1 MIRGFA
7 IEGNEGE
14 SNRRATRRRTRR
26 RDDDRRVAIVDAR
39 DASGARVDRRDRAT
53 ALAEMA
59 RGASATRRRSARLS
73 ASATKASDDSD
84 VGTRA
89 GDAMGGEEATETF
102 NFTPINA
109 MRSLENVELSAEREG
124 GMGKRAR
131 RASTP
136 AAKAAKDDAGG
147 ENFNTDDVE
156 TTTAT
161 TTTATTN
168 SFTFAMHG
176 DRRESKTFWATQSE
190 RKRLAPLAH
199 TNGLPPTPAVYNAV
213 PWPSSIP
220 LREKSP
226 LRGVPTMYGD
236 ACVTPDGREFQGRVQ
251 GTTVSARMSPLVMEP
266 LATTP
271 KELAAQLVEVKRE
284 ISKRQ
289 SEAVDVTRTLR
300 QLQREEADLYARA
313 AAIQRQLLECT
324 SDEQPYDLNVT
335 VPSKGVAKLITLENE
350 LHSNEETQRRV
361 VREEGSPLNDQQ
373 PSTSEI
379 TVNAMQPFQKLD
391 VRKSL
396 ISLDFIDGPG
406 GLSLLTASADDCL
419 RLWAPDSRKPAA
431 LMRAPRGMSATT
443 VMNER
448 IVCVG
453 TDMGQIVQMDLATG
467 QIFGALTQGEH
478 AAPWSVKTLTKVGRD
493 AEQLV
498 AAAGSGG
505 DIKVWDARIAM
516 NGGAP
521 MVMYS
526 HGASEI
532 RGLSFSSDGRTV
544 VAAASNDLR
553 VFDLRMNGR
562 STRMNVAS
570 DSQPSWT
577 SVLHD
582 ASTSEIIT
590 TSSVGDVYA
599 WSTAAPYPLSR
610 TVAKACAPNSGATV
624 ATAGALLCASGAD
637 ASDVDFVRHSSGEV
651 VARWSPESTERACVT
666 CVAVSDVGARAQPYA
681 AGSFAAGT
689 ASGTVVV
696 FASS

>member
-1 MIRGFA
+1 MGDSEDGRGGGC
-7 IEGNEGE
+7 E
-14 SNRRATRRRTRR
+14 T
-26 RDDDRRVAIVDAR
+26 
-39 DASGARVDRRDRAT
+39 GA
-53 ALAEMA
+53 
-59 RGASATRRRSARLS
+59 G
-73 ASATKASDDSD
+73 
-84 VGTRA
+84 
-89 GDAMGGEEATETF
+89 EATETF

-136 AAKAAKDDAGG
+136 AAKKAKDG
-147 ENFNTDDVE
+147 ENFDTADVE
-156 TTTAT
+156 AT
-161 TTTATTN
+161 TTTTTTTD
-168 SFTFAMHG
+168 SFTFAMQG
-176 DRRESKTFWATQSE
+176 DRSESKTFWATQSE
-190 RKRLAPLAH
+190 QKRLAPLAH

-226 LRGVPTMYGD
+226 LRGVPAMYSN
-236 ACVTPDGREFQGRVQ
+236 ACVTPDGREFQGRAQ
-251 GTTVSARMSPLVMEP
+251 GATVSARMSPLVMEP

-284 ISKRQ
+284 IAKRQ
-289 SEAVDVTRTLR
+289 SEAVDVTRALR
-300 QLQREEADLYARA
+300 QLQSEEADLYARA

-350 LHSNEETQRRV
+350 IHSNEETQRRV

-379 TVNAMQPFQKLD
+379 AVNAMQPFQKLD

-610 TVAKACAPNSGATV
+610 TVAKACAPNSGAAI

-637 ASDVDFVRHSSGEV
+637 ASDVDFVRHSSGEI